1 MKDWRNT
8 SGGDVSSTSRTS
20 QSLTNSSQALRTASS
35 SSSVLCRSSHSKIS
49 KLSGTLTFHSLE
61 NPRHAEAS
69 RKGPNSTPKYDFR
82 LKEMALFVL
91 SRLAQFWTAKRS
103 LVDYGLARAFLAQR
117 DGLKRCASLDDHSLS
132 AMHNSSFFHI
142 LPRAQSRSV
151 ALNGWLAK
159 PEDWLSERVKINTS
173 QTGLVNLKLREN
185 DY

>member
-1 MKDWRNT
+1 MSPPPLGPHNH
-8 SGGDVSSTSRTS
+8 S
-20 QSLTNSSQALRTASS
+20 QTHL
-35 SSSVLCRSSHSKIS
+35 
-49 KLSGTLTFHSLE
+49 KLSG
-61 NPRHAEAS
+61 
-69 RKGPNSTPKYDFR
+69 R
-82 LKEMALFVL
+82 LPLQARF
-91 SRLAQFWTAKRS
+91 SA
-103 LVDYGLARAFLAQR
+103 ARAFLAQR